1 MAPRRIAVPSGGLHG
16 EDPAADDHR
25 DCQLTNL
32 YRTLIEFH
40 KTSFIYKK
48 QLTQNLRLLFPLDPA
63 DPQFV
68 VFDFKRAVHI
78 DDFQTTWAEESCLAL
93 DERLLQ
99 TLLVSCGLED
109 AAKAWH
115 TSAKGAK
122 LLRRWKTHPDDL
134 SEEAR
139 VPDWCKVRA
148 A

>member
-1 MAPRRIAVPSGGLHG
+1 MYGKN
-16 EDPAADDHR
+16 PAADVHR
-25 DCQLTNL
+25 GCQLTSL

-40 KTSFIYKK
+40 KASFIYKK
-48 QLTQNLRLLFPLDPA
+48 QVTQNMRLLFPLDPA

-78 DDFQTTWAEESCLAL
+78 DNFETAWDEESWLAV

-109 AAKAWH
+109 AAKAWQK
-115 TSAKGAK
+115 SPKGAK

-134 SEEAR
+134 SGEAR
-139 VPDWCKVRA
+139 VPDWCKVIKA
-148 A
+148 GGHVAV